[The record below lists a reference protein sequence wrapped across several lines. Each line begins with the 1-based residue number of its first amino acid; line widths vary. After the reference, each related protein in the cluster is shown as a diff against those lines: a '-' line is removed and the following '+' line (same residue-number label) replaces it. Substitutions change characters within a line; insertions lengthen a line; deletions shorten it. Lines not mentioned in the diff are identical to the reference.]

1 MAQPVVT
8 KIERLDDLCGQAAQ
22 GLVHALEI
30 GFHRH
35 FPMVTFR
42 QDIRQPDHGRPPPT
56 DSPLLPM
63 AGDMP
68 VQDFWEAHLDHLPN
82 EQRHIVDPLRDN
94 HHIALAKDLL
104 GLFRELHSH
113 GILLSHA
120 AAPEKSIATACHG
133 LKGPSIQSS
142 RPLEIQLLDFLYG
155 EWGDKRVAFLCSS
168 WLPSLKECLSHTAV
182 HSCCFA
188 CVLLLSFFSNTLIGS
203 WLLESA

>member
-1 MAQPVVT
+1 
-8 KIERLDDLCGQAAQ
+8 
-22 GLVHALEI
+22 
-30 GFHRH
+30 
-35 FPMVTFR
+35 
-42 QDIRQPDHGRPPPT
+42 
-56 DSPLLPM
+56 
-63 AGDMP
+63 MP

-155 EWGDKRVAFLCSS
+155 EWGVIGLPMNNSASNFTGAAF
-168 WLPSLKECLSHTAV
+168 HYQ
-182 HSCCFA
+182 
-188 CVLLLSFFSNTLIGS
+188 TLF
-203 WLLESA
+203 

>member
-22 GLVHALEI
+22 GVVHAFER

-56 DSPLLPM
+56 DAPLLPM

-155 EWGDKRVAFLCSS
+155 EWGVISYKIMSIISA
-168 WLPSLKECLSHTAV
+168 
-182 HSCCFA
+182 SCDFTIKSGGIWISQAKHIMGQCM
-188 CVLLLSFFSNTLIGS
+188 CNQRYFSD
-203 WLLESA
+203 